1 MVLHRGALVTEI
13 YFGECDPH
21 SRHTMMSCNK
31 SMIGTL
37 AECLIDDGTLDDGAL
52 VVDVLPELSGSACA
66 DATVR
71 QVMDMV
77 VGIAFTEDYLDQS
90 SDVWPF
96 LRLLRAE
103 HFRPRL
109 DLASRRG
116 CRSREPCFRPNLA
129 TSRC

>member
-1 MVLHRGALVTEI
+1 VVLHRGALVTEI

-96 LRLLRAE
+96 LRSTGMIPTQSGDAE
-103 HFRPRL
+103 AIADCLPSIL
-109 DLASRRG
+109 KADG
-116 CRSREPCFRPNLA
+116 TCQGG
-129 TSRC
+129 